1 MLAWKEKIVSLQ
13 RRNGRAVE
21 CGGLENRC
29 TAMYR
34 GFESLFLR
42 GTEVTNKSLLFF
54 IHETSRNLTNKFTNC
69 FFVHEITLNL
79 TND

>member
-1 MLAWKEKIVSLQ
+1 MLARNKKVVSLQ
-13 RRNGRAVE
+13 RRNGRVVDR
-21 CGGLENRC
+21 GGLENRC

-54 IHETSRNLTNKFTNC
+54 AMGCEQ
-69 FFVHEITLNL
+69 
-79 TND
+79 

>member
-54 IHETSRNLTNKFTNC
+54 AMGCEQ
-69 FFVHEITLNL
+69 
-79 TND
+79 

>member
-1 MLAWKEKIVSLQ
+1 MEKIVLLQ
-13 RRNGRAVE
+13 WRNGRAVE

-42 GTEVTNKSLLFF
+42 GAEVT
-54 IHETSRNLTNKFTNC
+54 
-69 FFVHEITLNL
+69 
-79 TND
+79 D

>member
-1 MLAWKEKIVSLQ
+1 MFFKILAWKEKIVSLQ

-42 GTEVTNKSLLFF
+42 GNEATTESLLFF
-54 IHETSRNLTNKFTNC
+54 KDH
-69 FFVHEITLNL
+69 
-79 TND
+79 

>member
-1 MLAWKEKIVSLQ
+1 MFAWKEKIVSLQ

-54 IHETSRNLTNKFTNC
+54 YPRIIFSP
-69 FFVHEITLNL
+69 VHELARIN
-79 TND
+79 TNHS

>member
-1 MLAWKEKIVSLQ
+1 MKQTFLPLQ

-29 TAMYR
+29 TERYR

-42 GTEVTNKSLLFF
+42 SNHQKGSEYS
-54 IHETSRNLTNKFTNC
+54 EP
-69 FFVHEITLNL
+69 FFV
-79 TND
+79 

>member
-1 MLAWKEKIVSLQ
+1 MFFRMEKIVLLQ

-42 GTEVTNKSLLFF
+42 GTEVA
-54 IHETSRNLTNKFTNC
+54 E
-69 FFVHEITLNL
+69 
-79 TND
+79 

>member
-1 MLAWKEKIVSLQ
+1 MFFKILAWKEKIVSLQ

-42 GTEVTNKSLLFF
+42 GTEVT
-54 IHETSRNLTNKFTNC
+54 
-69 FFVHEITLNL
+69 
-79 TND
+79 D

>member
-1 MLAWKEKIVSLQ
+1 MFVWNEKIVSLQ

-42 GTEVTNKSLLFF
+42 GMEVTDAVASFF
-54 IHETSRNLTNKFTNC
+54 ISPVLC
-69 FFVHEITLNL
+69 GC
-79 TND
+79 